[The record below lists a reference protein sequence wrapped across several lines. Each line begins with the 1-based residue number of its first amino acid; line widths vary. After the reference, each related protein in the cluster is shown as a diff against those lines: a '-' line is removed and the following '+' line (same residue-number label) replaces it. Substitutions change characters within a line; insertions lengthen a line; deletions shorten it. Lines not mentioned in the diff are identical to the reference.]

1 MRSVFTLC
9 AVVVLASCAAADQ
22 PVLIITGNASA
33 GTAAIMEAA
42 GRVSCS
48 STDSACVDSICHAIA
63 RYYWENG
70 YLDAHLRCM
79 RRRPDADTVDVL
91 VQEGYPS
98 VLRSV
103 DVTGASETHRVE
115 VGRLFSQQIGEPLSR
130 TAIERAISE
139 ALRFYDASGYPL
151 SRIQP
156 EVVSAGNGRVELN
169 LVVDAGPRAEIGAVL
184 FKGLEHT
191 SPMALLS
198 ESGLVPGQRYDG
210 NRIEAARSRLLGL
223 GIFEQVSEA
232 VIVFDSRDTT
242 VTVEFDVVEART
254 SRFEGLAAYVPSGVR
269 SGFVGSLDLEFGN
282 LGGSLRRLKVSWRKP
297 GSGRLDWSVFYREP
311 RILSRPFALELKL
324 ASDVIDTS
332 FARRRLWAGI
342 MYRGEPRYELGV
354 GTSVGTTKDRS
365 ITGGEGD
372 FDELGFS
379 FDFRYE
385 GRDDPINPSTGL
397 LLSIYQEV
405 AKLDFE
411 GGASQDRTLTAVNA
425 AGEYLVGVQG
435 SLVAAVGLRVD
446 FASASDG
453 KIPESHRIRLGGMRS
468 LRGYA
473 EEWFSVEKAAV
484 VSLELRRLLG
494 RHSRIYVFLDG
505 ASIKDSNHSFGEL
518 DSAPFGYGFGFVG
531 GTRSGLVR
539 LEIALGRDDTWG
551 DAKLHLGLVQRF

>member
-9 AVVVLASCAAADQ
+9 AVVFLVSCAVADE
-22 PVLIITGNASA
+22 PVLIITGNSPAR
-33 GTAAIMEAA
+33 TAAIMDAA

-48 STDSACVDSICHAIA
+48 STDSACVDSMCHAIA
-63 RYYWENG
+63 RYYWANG
-70 YLDAHLRCM
+70 YLDARLRC
-79 RRRPDADTVDVL
+79 RRRRLGADTVDVL
-91 VQEGYPS
+91 VEEGRPS

-103 DVTGASETHRVE
+103 DVTGASETYRVE
-115 VGRLFSQQIGEPLSR
+115 VGRLFSEQIGKPLSG
-130 TAIERAISE
+130 TAVERAISD
-139 ALRFYDASGYPL
+139 ALRFYDTSGYPL
-151 SRIQP
+151 SRIRP
-156 EVVSAGNGRVELN
+156 EVVSSGNGWVGLN
-169 LVVDAGPRAEIGAVL
+169 LVVDTGPRAEIGAVV

-191 SPMALLS
+191 SPQALLS
-198 ESGLVPGQRYDG
+198 ESGLAPGQRYDG
-210 NRIEAARSRLLGL
+210 SRVEAARSRLLSL

-232 VIVFDSRDTT
+232 AIVFDSGDTT
-242 VTVEFDVVEART
+242 ITAEFDVVEART
-254 SRFEGLAAYVPSGVR
+254 SRFEGLAAYVPSGDR

-282 LGGSLRRLKVSWRKP
+282 LGGSLRRLKISWRKP

-311 RILSRPFALELKL
+311 RILSRLFALELKL

-342 MYRGEPRYELGV
+342 KYRGEPRYELGV
-354 GTSVGTTKDRS
+354 GASVGTTKDRNAA
-365 ITGGEGD
+365 GGEGN

-385 GRDDPINPSTGL
+385 GRDDPINPQTGL
-397 LLSIYQEV
+397 LLDFYQEV

-411 GGASQDRTLTAVNA
+411 GDASQDRTLTAVNA
-425 AGEYLVGVQG
+425 SGEYLAGIRG
-435 SLVAAVGLRVD
+435 SLVAALGVRIDL
-446 FASASDG
+446 ASASDG
-453 KIPESHRIRLGGMRS
+453 RVPESHLIRLGGMRS

-484 VSLELRRLLG
+484 ASLELRRLLG
-494 RHSRIYVFLDG
+494 RHSRIYVFFDG
-505 ASIKDSNHSFGEL
+505 ASIEDSNHSFGEF

-539 LEIALGRDDTWG
+539 LETALGRDDTWG